1 MRRVLAIL
9 FSAALV
15 LGACGGDDV
24 AEDPQ
29 GALERALDNFGNY
42 EGMSITFTL
51 QSDTDSLRA
60 VAAGDGDELSEEDA
74 RKILDSSIALITK
87 EGDSPE
93 ESQFELT
100 ADVAGHDNAVEVKM
114 VDESFFLRA
123 DVRDLVEEFGG
134 DTAEI
139 DQFEQQ
145 AGTQP
150 GFEFVGPAIEGEW
163 LALRGFNELMRQ
175 FGGGMQTPS
184 EEDQR
189 TMRQFADAIQE
200 NSQVEAGD
208 REGPGGHL
216 IATVPL
222 RQTYQD
228 FAQLLQDLGQV
239 PPGAALPPANEVPD
253 ENATVDLWIED
264 DHLRQVE
271 FDITQIGEIAD
282 DPVPEG
288 VEQFAL
294 RMEIEEFTDD
304 VQAPE
309 DANEVDA
316 QQIIQQFMGLGSPG
330 GVQEES
336 GEAEPEEVPA
346 DFCDQ
351 LEAELEN
358 QPEELRDQIL
368 DQFGEQCPELRE

>member
-1 MRRVLAIL
+1 MRKLLAIL

-15 LGACGGDDV
+15 FAACGGDDV

-29 GALERALDNFGNY
+29 GALDRALDNLGNY
-42 EGMSITFTL
+42 EGVSITFTL

-60 VAAGDGDELSEEDA
+60 LSADDGDELSEEDA
-74 RKILDSSIALITK
+74 QKIIDSSLALTAK

-93 ESQFELT
+93 DGQFEMT
-100 ADVAGHDNAVEVKM
+100 ADVAGHDNAVEIKM
-114 VDESFFLRA
+114 VDETFFLRA
-123 DVRDLVEEFGG
+123 DVRDLFDEFEG
-134 DTAEI
+134 DTAQL
-139 DQFEQQ
+139 DQTVQQ
-145 AGTQP
+145 AGNQP
-150 GFEFVGPAIEGEW
+150 GFEFVGPAVEGEW
-163 LALRGFNELMRQ
+163 LALRGLNEVLRQ

-189 TMRQFADAIQE
+189 TVQRFADTLKE

-228 FAQLLQDLGQV
+228 FAQLLQDLGQL
-239 PPGAALPPANEVPD
+239 PAGAALPPASEVPD
-253 ENATVDLWIED
+253 ENITLDLWIEN

-271 FDITQIGEIAD
+271 FDITQIGEITDEPA
-282 DPVPEG
+282 PEG
-288 VEQFAL
+288 VEQLAL

-304 VQAPE
+304 VRAPE
-309 DANEVDA
+309 DAHEVDA
-316 QQIIQQFMGLGSPG
+316 QQIMQQFMGGLPG
-330 GVQEES
+330 GGMGEEALPDAPP
-336 GEAEPEEVPA
+336 GG

-358 QPEELRDQIL
+358 QPPELRDQLI
-368 DQFGEQCPELRE
+368 DQFGDQCPELQN